1 MQAVKHGFAQIING
15 PKQFVIPVFQRDY
28 AWGPEQCD
36 RMWEDVLKAS
46 ADAAAQHFLGSFVY
60 VQDQVGAGFAS
71 WLVIDG
77 QQRLTTL
84 TLLMVALRDHMEEV
98 GWDGN
103 IPSVAQID
111 DFFLKN
117 SFETGNRRYRVA
129 LRRHDDATLR
139 ALVDG
144 SDPGEVR
151 DSSEGIL
158 LAYERF
164 REHLRKADVDPQAVY
179 QGVYRLVV
187 IDVTLE
193 HPVDNPQEIFESLN
207 STGVDLA
214 QSDLIRNYLLM
225 GLNAEAQT
233 QLYEQYWSRLE
244 DVFRAVGFGFEEFL
258 RDYIAMNEGSASQ
271 TRQTRADRV
280 YGEFKRYWP
289 AAGFD
294 EASSLLS
301 DMLMMGRYYAW
312 FLHPSLSPHKDLA
325 PALKFARWGGLGTVH
340 AALVSRLYR
349 FWDRGQLSLGEFAEA
364 MTLLKSYLLRRAVLG
379 WSAGN
384 HWNVFQRVA
393 HALEEDAVFETF
405 KVALVRERVGNRFP
419 SNEEFLK
426 GAQERDLYS
435 MRVCRH
441 MLDTLENHGQDES
454 SPLGDYSIEH
464 VMPQTLDE
472 SGTWE
477 AMLGDDWEE
486 VHRTWLHRLG
496 NLTLVGFSRNS
507 SLSNLPF
514 LEKREHQL
522 GFKQSAVRLNHYIRE
537 QDKWTVVQM
546 RERGAEL
553 ARRAVGIWP
562 YPEADMLLVQDKN
575 VAELRARSAARDI
588 GGVSMSAKTRAL
600 LNDLRDKVETL
611 GEAIPVV
618 ERKSLCFY
626 DGSGDFFAEFIPMT
640 ASVRIL
646 VPGPFEEL
654 EDSDEI
660 AADAKRWTWIPYA
673 VHTDCGAVIDV
684 WNSNRAE
691 KAFHLLRGVYERF
704 QP

>member
-84 TLLMVALRDHMEEV
+84 TLLMVALRDHVEEV

-103 IPSVAQID
+103 VPSVAQID

-117 SFETGNRRYRVA
+117 SYETGVRHYRVA

-144 SDPGEVR
+144 SDPGEVH
-151 DSSEGIL
+151 DSSEAIL
-158 LAYERF
+158 SAYGRF
-164 REHLRKADVDPQAVY
+164 REHLRDARVDPQAIY

-225 GLNAEAQT
+225 GLNSEEQT
-233 QLYEQYWSRLE
+233 QLYEQYWSKLE
-244 DVFRAVGFGFEEFL
+244 DVFRDAGFGFEEFL
-258 RDYIAMNEGSASQ
+258 RDHIAMNKRSA
-271 TRQTRADRV
+271 TQTRADRV

-289 AAGFD
+289 SAGFD

-301 DMLMMGRYYAW
+301 DMLKMGRYYAW
-312 FLHPSLSPHKDLA
+312 FLRPSLSPHQDLA
-325 PALKFARWGGLGTVH
+325 PALRFARYGRLGTVH

-349 FWDRGQLSLGEFAEA
+349 FWDRGQLSIGEFAEA

-379 WSAGN
+379 WSTGN
-384 HWNVFQRVA
+384 YWNVFQRVA

-426 GAQERDLYS
+426 GVQERDLYS

-441 MLDTLENHGQDES
+441 VLDTLENHGQDEI

-472 SGTWE
+472 SGKWE

-486 VHRTWLHRLG
+486 VHQTWLHRLG
-496 NLTLVGFSRNS
+496 NLTLVGFDRNS

-514 LEKREHQL
+514 LKKREHPL
-522 GFKQSAVRLNHYIRE
+522 GFKQSAVRLNHYIRD
-537 QDKWTVVQM
+537 QDKWTATQM

-553 ARRAVGIWP
+553 AQRAVGIWP
-562 YPEADMLLVQDKN
+562 YPEADMLLVQDKD
-575 VAELRARSAARDI
+575 VAELKARSAARDI
-588 GGVSMSAKTRAL
+588 GGVSMSDKTRAL
-600 LNDLRDKVETL
+600 LNDLRDKVGTL

-618 ERKSLCFY
+618 ENRSLCFY
-626 DGSGDFFAEFIPMT
+626 DGSGDFFAEFIPM
-640 ASVRIL
+640 AGSVRIL

-654 EDSDEI
+654 EDSDGI
-660 AADAKRWTWIPYA
+660 AADAKRWSYIPYA
-673 VHTDCGAVIDV
+673 VHDCGAVIDV

-691 KAFHLLRGVYERF
+691 KALHLLRGVYARF

>member
-46 ADAAAQHFLGSFVY
+46 ADEDAQHFLGSFVY

-103 IPSVAQID
+103 VPSVAQID

-117 SFETGNRRYRVA
+117 SFETGARHYRVA
-129 LRRHDDATLR
+129 LRRHDDVTLR

-144 SDPGEVR
+144 SDPSEVQ

-164 REHLRKADVDPQAVY
+164 REHLRGAGVDPQAIY

-225 GLNAEAQT
+225 GLNAEEQT
-233 QLYEQYWSRLE
+233 KLYEQYWSKLE

-258 RDYIAMNEGSASQ
+258 RDYIAMNKRSA
-271 TRQTRADRV
+271 TQTRADRV

-289 AAGFD
+289 SADFD
-294 EASSLLS
+294 EATSLLS

-312 FLHPSLSPHKDLA
+312 FLRPSLSPHKDLE
-325 PALKFARWGGLGTVH
+325 PALGFARWGRLGTVH
-340 AALVSRLYR
+340 AALASRLYR
-349 FWDRGQLSLGEFAEA
+349 FWDSKQLSLGEFAEA

-379 WSAGN
+379 WSTGN
-384 HWNVFQRVA
+384 YWNVFQRVA

-419 SNEEFLK
+419 SDEEFLK
-426 GAQERDLYS
+426 GAQERDLYL

-441 MLDTLENHGQDES
+441 VLDTLENHGQDEI
-454 SPLGDYSIEH
+454 SPLGDYSI
-464 VMPQTLDE
+464 V
-472 SGTWE
+472 
-477 AMLGDDWEE
+477 
-486 VHRTWLHRLG
+486 
-496 NLTLVGFSRNS
+496 
-507 SLSNLPF
+507 
-514 LEKREHQL
+514 
-522 GFKQSAVRLNHYIRE
+522 
-537 QDKWTVVQM
+537 TVQV
-546 RERGAEL
+546 L
-553 ARRAVGIWP
+553 
-562 YPEADMLLVQDKN
+562 
-575 VAELRARSAARDI
+575 
-588 GGVSMSAKTRAL
+588 
-600 LNDLRDKVETL
+600 
-611 GEAIPVV
+611 
-618 ERKSLCFY
+618 
-626 DGSGDFFAEFIPMT
+626 
-640 ASVRIL
+640 SVR
-646 VPGPFEEL
+646 
-654 EDSDEI
+654 S
-660 AADAKRWTWIPYA
+660 T
-673 VHTDCGAVIDV
+673 
-684 WNSNRAE
+684 
-691 KAFHLLRGVYERF
+691 
-704 QP
+704 

>member
-46 ADAAAQHFLGSFVY
+46 ADADAQHFLGSFVY

-103 IPSVAQID
+103 VPSVAQID

-117 SFETGNRRYRVA
+117 SFETGARHYRVA

-139 ALVDG
+139 ALIDG
-144 SDPGEVR
+144 SDPGEVH
-151 DSSEGIL
+151 DSSEAIL
-158 LAYERF
+158 LAYGRF
-164 REHLRKADVDPQAVY
+164 REHLRDAGVDPQAIY

-193 HPVDNPQEIFESLN
+193 YPVDNPQEIFESLN

-225 GLNAEAQT
+225 GLNAEDQT
-233 QLYEQYWSRLE
+233 QLYEQYWSKLE
-244 DVFRAVGFGFEEFL
+244 DVFRDVGGGFEEFL
-258 RDYIAMNEGSASQ
+258 RDYIAMNTRSA
-271 TRQTRADRV
+271 TQTRADRV
-280 YGEFKRYWP
+280 YGEFKRFWP
-289 AAGFD
+289 SAGFD
-294 EASSLLS
+294 EATSLLS
-301 DMLMMGRYYAW
+301 DMLKMGRYYAW
-312 FLHPSLSPHKDLA
+312 FLRPSLSPHQNLV

-349 FWDRGQLSLGEFAEA
+349 FWACGQLNTGAFAEA
-364 MTLLKSYLLRRAVLG
+364 MTLLKSYLLRRAVLS
-379 WSAGN
+379 WNTGN
-384 HWNVFQRVA
+384 YWNVFQRIA

-405 KVALVRERVGNRFP
+405 KVALVRERAGNRFP

-426 GAQERDLYS
+426 GVQERDLYL

-441 MLDTLENHGQDES
+441 VLDTLENHEQDEV
-454 SPLGDYSIEH
+454 SPLGNYSIEH
-464 VMPQTLDE
+464 IMPQSLDE

-496 NLTLVGFSRNS
+496 NLTLVGYGHNP

-514 LEKREHQL
+514 LKKREHEL
-522 GFKQSAVRLNHYIRE
+522 GFKHSAVRLNHYIRE
-537 QDKWTVVQM
+537 QDKWTAAQM

-553 ARRAVGIWP
+553 ARRAVWIWP
-562 YPEADMLLVQDKN
+562 YPEADLLLVRDKN
-575 VAELRARSAARDI
+575 VAELKARSAARDI
-588 GGVSMSAKTRAL
+588 GSVSMSDKTRAL
-600 LNDLRDKVETL
+600 LNDLSKKVETL
-611 GEAIPVV
+611 GEVIQVV
-618 ERKSLCFY
+618 ERRSLCFY
-626 DGSGDFFAEFIPMT
+626 DGSGDFFAEFIPM
-640 ASVRIL
+640 AEAVRIL

-654 EDSDEI
+654 EDSDGI
-660 AADAKRWTWIPYA
+660 AADAKRWSVIFFA
-673 VHTDCGAVIDV
+673 VHDCGAVIDV

>member
-1 MQAVKHGFAQIING
+1 MQAGKRDFAQIING

-46 ADAAAQHFLGSFVY
+46 ADPAAQHFLGSFVY

-84 TLLMVALRDHMEEV
+84 TLLMIALRDHMEEV

-103 IPSVAQID
+103 GPSVAQID
-111 DFFLKN
+111 DYFLKN
-117 SFETGNRRYRVA
+117 GFETGDRHYRVA

-139 ALVDG
+139 ALIDG
-144 SDPGEVR
+144 SNPGEVR
-151 DSSEGIL
+151 ESSEAIL
-158 LAYERF
+158 SAYERF
-164 REHLRKADVDPQAVY
+164 REHLRGAGIDPQAIY

-225 GLNAEAQT
+225 GLNAEEQT
-233 QLYEQYWSRLE
+233 QLYEQYWSKLE
-244 DVFRAVGFGFEEFL
+244 DVFRDIGFGFEEFL
-258 RDYIAMNEGSASQ
+258 RDYIAMNERSAIQ

-289 AAGFD
+289 SAGFD

-325 PALKFARWGGLGTVH
+325 PALKFARRGDLGTVH

-349 FWDRGQLSLGEFAEA
+349 FWDRKQLSLGEFTEA

-379 WSAGN
+379 WRTGN
-384 HWNVFQRVA
+384 YWNVFQRVA
-393 HALEEDAVFETF
+393 HALEENAVFDTF
-405 KVALVRERVGNRFP
+405 KVALVREKASNRFP

-426 GAQERDLYS
+426 GIQERDLYL
-435 MRVCRH
+435 MRVHRH
-441 MLDTLENHGQDES
+441 VLDTLENHGQDEI

-472 SGTWE
+472 SGKWE

-496 NLTLVGFSRNS
+496 NLTLVGFDRNS

-514 LEKREHQL
+514 LKKREHEL
-522 GFKQSAVRLNHYIRE
+522 GFKHSAVRLNHYIRE
-537 QDKWTVVQM
+537 QDEWTANQM

-553 ARRAVGIWP
+553 ARKSVGIWP

-575 VAELRARSAARDI
+575 VAELKARSAARNI
-588 GGVSMSAKTRAL
+588 GGISMSDKTRAL
-600 LNDLRDKVETL
+600 LNDLRNKVQTL
-611 GEAIPVV
+611 GDVISVV
-618 ERKSLCFY
+618 ENRSLCFY
-626 DGSGDFFAEFIPMT
+626 DGSGDFFAEFIPMKW
-640 ASVRIL
+640 SVRLL

-654 EDSDEI
+654 EDSDGI
-660 AADAKRWTWIPYA
+660 AADAKGWTWIPHA
-673 VHTDCGAVIDV
+673 VHADCGAVVDV
-684 WNSNRAE
+684 WNSNQAE
-691 KAFHLLRGVYERF
+691 KAFHLLRGVYARF